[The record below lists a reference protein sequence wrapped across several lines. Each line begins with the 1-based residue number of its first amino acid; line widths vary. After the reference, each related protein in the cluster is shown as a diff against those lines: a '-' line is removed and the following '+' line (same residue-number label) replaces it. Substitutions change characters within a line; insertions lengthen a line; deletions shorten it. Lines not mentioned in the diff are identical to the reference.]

1 MEFNLEYNSFTS
13 FVHFPSKLK
22 SQKKSYTAD
31 KELVN
36 KINKGDHRAFTE
48 LVNRYKEKLYRHA
61 YRMIPD
67 TEVCNDIIQDTFLA
81 VWAIH
86 EKWQITDSALPYLY
100 QSVRNKILNHL
111 SREEV
116 SKRYIE
122 SFQLLPQQGH
132 CYTEE
137 KILERELLNL
147 IEERKSDLAPR
158 TREIFELNREQH
170 LTYKEIG
177 QKLNI
182 SEKTAKKQVHNALKY
197 LRAKLASFLF
207 SLLFLFFF
215 IF

>member
-1 MEFNLEYNSFTS
+1 M
-13 FVHFPSKLK
+13 K
-22 SQKKSYTAD
+22 SQKDTYTTD
-31 KELVN
+31 KELVA
-36 KINKGDHRAFTE
+36 KINKGDHRAFAE
-48 LVNRYKEKLYRHA
+48 LFNRYKEKLYRHA

-81 VWAIH
+81 VWSIH
-86 EKWQITDSALPYLY
+86 ENWQITDSAHPYLY
-100 QSVRNKILNHL
+100 QSVRNKILNYI

-116 SKRYIE
+116 SNRYIE
-122 SFQLLPQQGH
+122 SFQSLAQQGQ

-147 IEERKSDLAPR
+147 IEEKKSDLAPR

-170 LTYKEIG
+170 LSYKEIG

-197 LRAKLASFLF
+197 LRTKLTSFLF
-207 SLLFLFFF
+207 SILFLFFF
-215 IF
+215 TF